1 MSGMD
6 NKVYNLSQENKVYCE
21 DLINVDDSIFENVYK
36 QVDNILYKI
45 IQYNDKLNDK
55 TQYINGIEEK
65 YDESVLNTI
74 SFLAGR
80 GRGKTSVM
88 LSILN
93 NLNNMSGYAWSKLHK
108 SNVKFKVLPYIDA
121 AMLAKKEF
129 IFDVILT
136 EMWDSFDKDIQ
147 QDKYVDRYN
156 KYNCEYAIKEIRES
170 FIRVRKAYSNLTQK
184 ENDKCA
190 SLDDFLPTASVL
202 HELSVSVNLRD
213 EMQEL
218 VKQYLTYFSMRDEYC
233 NTYLVIAI
241 DDVDMSGDRAHYI
254 LEQIRRYFRINN
266 VIIFMTGDFD
276 RLQKVCAL
284 RYKDM
289 NEDKMDVEKFINE
302 YLEKVLPYN
311 NRIYLPELMI
321 RHNDIHLMTSAK
333 EKYSLEKDNEKDMI
347 LQFISDKCKVYFDGT
362 RRKRHFLQNATIR
375 SLVNYFAGF
384 DNCEIVGAS
393 TWLKADLQNRLIE
406 RIKHGSQKKF
416 MKQLLTVD
424 YEDVNKYV
432 LGYARGILGDSAFV
446 NNNSLGQVLYV
457 CNLLERKSSE
467 YIELVNCIIMY
478 YSIIMINTEKEI
490 RTKIVG
496 DSIFGNA
503 EFDIVTSTQLDF
515 IQGAENKYALSIDF
529 IEKKYTL
536 SDVIDRNIESINAWI
551 YSLFYVDIVN
561 ANENINIKKEIITEE
576 EEKSKNMIKIILYP
590 NIYARKCYISSV
602 YDTEQINKV
611 KIIAKTVINTLINT
625 LINKELLILGE
636 ELLDD
641 DKKQKTVEEIFE
653 KIYNGLFFNKK
664 KVAKKYDKYNNLY
677 IYSIE
682 IIYDIISILNDNQ
695 AGVNEQLTSNNE
707 KDCYRIFTRKY
718 NIIYDKLKNASEY
731 YNRFKMKF
739 PIDRIFGNSVQMRLL
754 TEESCFSSP
763 KEKEL
768 FEARL
773 GSILLEVKRT
783 RLI

>member
-1 MSGMD
+1 
-6 NKVYNLSQENKVYCE
+6 
-21 DLINVDDSIFENVYK
+21 
-36 QVDNILYKI
+36 
-45 IQYNDKLNDK
+45 
-55 TQYINGIEEK
+55 
-65 YDESVLNTI
+65 
-74 SFLAGR
+74 
-80 GRGKTSVM
+80 
-88 LSILN
+88 
-93 NLNNMSGYAWSKLHK
+93 
-108 SNVKFKVLPYIDA
+108 
-121 AMLAKKEF
+121 
-129 IFDVILT
+129 
-136 EMWDSFDKDIQ
+136 
-147 QDKYVDRYN
+147 
-156 KYNCEYAIKEIRES
+156 
-170 FIRVRKAYSNLTQK
+170 
-184 ENDKCA
+184 
-190 SLDDFLPTASVL
+190 
-202 HELSVSVNLRD
+202 
-213 EMQEL
+213 
-218 VKQYLTYFSMRDEYC
+218 
-233 NTYLVIAI
+233 
-241 DDVDMSGDRAHYI
+241 
-254 LEQIRRYFRINN
+254 
-266 VIIFMTGDFD
+266 
-276 RLQKVCAL
+276 
-284 RYKDM
+284 
-289 NEDKMDVEKFINE
+289 
-302 YLEKVLPYN
+302 
-311 NRIYLPELMI
+311 MI

-611 KIIAKTVINTLINT
+611 KIIAKTVINTLIN
-625 LINKELLILGE
+625 KELLILGE

>member
-739 PIDRIFGNSVQMRLL
+739 PIDRIFGNSVQMWLL

>member
-1 MSGMD
+1 MD

-529 IEKKYTL
+529 IEK
-536 SDVIDRNIESINAWI
+536 SIRC
-551 YSLFYVDIVN
+551 L
-561 ANENINIKKEIITEE
+561 
-576 EEKSKNMIKIILYP
+576 M
-590 NIYARKCYISSV
+590 
-602 YDTEQINKV
+602 
-611 KIIAKTVINTLINT
+611 
-625 LINKELLILGE
+625 
-636 ELLDD
+636 
-641 DKKQKTVEEIFE
+641 
-653 KIYNGLFFNKK
+653 
-664 KVAKKYDKYNNLY
+664 
-677 IYSIE
+677 
-682 IIYDIISILNDNQ
+682 
-695 AGVNEQLTSNNE
+695 
-707 KDCYRIFTRKY
+707 
-718 NIIYDKLKNASEY
+718 
-731 YNRFKMKF
+731 
-739 PIDRIFGNSVQMRLL
+739 
-754 TEESCFSSP
+754 
-763 KEKEL
+763 
-768 FEARL
+768 
-773 GSILLEVKRT
+773 
-783 RLI
+783 

>member
-1 MSGMD
+1 MD

-590 NIYARKCYISSV
+590 NIYARKCYISLKCTLCQGH
-602 YDTEQINKV
+602 YDFSFSDFYFIFV
-611 KIIAKTVINTLINT
+611 CC
-625 LINKELLILGE
+625 
-636 ELLDD
+636 
-641 DKKQKTVEEIFE
+641 VE
-653 KIYNGLFFNKK
+653 
-664 KVAKKYDKYNNLY
+664 
-677 IYSIE
+677 
-682 IIYDIISILNDNQ
+682 
-695 AGVNEQLTSNNE
+695 
-707 KDCYRIFTRKY
+707 
-718 NIIYDKLKNASEY
+718 AS
-731 YNRFKMKF
+731 K
-739 PIDRIFGNSVQMRLL
+739 
-754 TEESCFSSP
+754 
-763 KEKEL
+763 
-768 FEARL
+768 
-773 GSILLEVKRT
+773 
-783 RLI
+783 